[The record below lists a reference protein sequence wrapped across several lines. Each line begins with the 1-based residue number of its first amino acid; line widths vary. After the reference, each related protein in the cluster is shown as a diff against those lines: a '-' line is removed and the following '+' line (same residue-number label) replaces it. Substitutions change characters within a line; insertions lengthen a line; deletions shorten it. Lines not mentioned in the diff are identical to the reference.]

1 MIWDIWVEIKI
12 FCIVSRLSRDAL
24 GFIVLECRVVN
35 DCHIL
40 ENNEKLDENL
50 MSYKAMLFLVQYFM
64 KYLETLTA
72 QQQQA
77 QTSWRDRRC
86 GARGRSR

>member
-1 MIWDIWVEIKI
+1 MEIKI

-77 QTSWRDRRC
+77 QTSWRDRRR

>member
-1 MIWDIWVEIKI
+1 MEIKI

-50 MSYKAMLFLVQYFM
+50 MSYIRMM
-64 KYLETLTA
+64 P
-72 QQQQA
+72 
-77 QTSWRDRRC
+77 S
-86 GARGRSR
+86 